1 MSTILFEL
9 GCEELPPK
17 SLKPLRDALQA
28 SVIAQLTEA
37 DITFDSIKAFA
48 APRRL
53 ALQIQ
58 GISDKQPDRS
68 EQKRGPAIKAAFDAE
83 GNLSKALR
91 GSVSSNIPFE
101 NSQVLENFFR
111 DSKDEKSNRNF
122 KELIDKINKQGYKE
136 VLEELN
142 QKSISFLTKYGIKIS
157 VSGTSKGSYISF
169 EQTIQGQA
177 TTELLPAIFQTA
189 LDNLPIAKRMRSG
202 ASRNEF
208 VRPVQW
214 AVLMQDSAV
223 IDATIQGH
231 QTANQTRGHRFHSPN
246 YHEIAHAGNYEQ
258 LLDGLKVVADFDKRQ
273 MLIKNQV
280 KALADEVNADAIVPQ
295 DLLDEVTAL
304 VDFPI
309 ALRAS
314 FEPRFL
320 QVPQEALIS
329 TMQADQKYFCL
340 TDKAGKLQPYFIFIT
355 NIESKDPNQ
364 IIEGN
369 EKVVRPRL
377 ADAEFFFL
385 QDQKQPLFALT
396 ESLKTRVFQDKLG
409 TIWEKSERIAKL
421 AAFIAALMQQQGQQI
436 DIDETVRAG
445 ILSKADLAS
454 SLVGEYPELQGIAGT
469 YYARLN
475 NEPEAVAASLE
486 EQYLPKFSGDVL
498 PQTPIGICLALADRL
513 DTLVGIFAID
523 QAPTGSKDPFSLR
536 RSAIG
541 ILRIL
546 IEKQLPI
553 NLVALVEQAIKGYSD
568 AEGSKI
574 EKMGDTFT
582 QVMAFL
588 NSRYRAMYTEQG
600 VSVDTI
606 QAVQA
611 INPHM
616 PLDFDQRIRAVQ
628 AFSELSQASMLAD
641 SNKRVANILAK
652 SEVSVAD
659 NVDEALLSESAE
671 QSLYGSVRQAQ
682 TAVQPL
688 LEQADYTQVLQ
699 TLASLDEPLTQFFDN
714 VMVNS
719 EDAALKN
726 NRLALLKQVRA
737 LFLTV
742 ADISELQL

>member
-17 SLKPLRDALQA
+17 SLKTLRDALQT
-28 SVIAQLTEA
+28 SVTEQLNEA
-37 DITFDSIKAFA
+37 DISFDTIKAFA

-58 GISDKQPDRS
+58 GIADKQPDRS
-68 EQKRGPAIKAAFDAE
+68 EQKRGPAVKAAFDAE
-83 GNLSKALR
+83 GNPSRAAIGFAKGLGIEPS
-91 GSVSSNIPFE
+91 
-101 NSQVLENFFR
+101 
-111 DSKDEKSNRNF
+111 
-122 KELIDKINKQGYKE
+122 ELITINTDKGDYIGY
-136 VLEELN
+136 
-142 QKSISFLTKYGIKIS
+142 
-157 VSGTSKGSYISF
+157 
-169 EQTIQGQA
+169 EQQVTGQ
-177 TTELLPAIFQTA
+177 TVTELLPQILQTA

-202 ASRNEF
+202 TSKQEF

-214 AVLMQDSAV
+214 AVLMQDDQV
-223 IDATIQGH
+223 IDATIQGQ
-231 QTANQTRGHRFHSPN
+231 QTGKQTRGHRFHSPDF
-246 YHEIAHAGNYEQ
+246 HTIDHADNYEQ
-258 LLDGLKVVADFDKRQ
+258 LLESSKVIANFDKRKT
-273 MLIKNQV
+273 LIKNQV
-280 KALADEVNADAIVPQ
+280 KALADQVNANAIVPSE
-295 DLLDEVTAL
+295 LLDEVTAL

-364 IIEGN
+364 IVEGN

-396 ESLKTRVFQDKLG
+396 ENLKTRVFQDKLG

-421 AAFIAALMQQQGQQI
+421 AAFIAALMQQQDTPI
-436 DIDETVRAG
+436 DIDETVRAA

-475 NEPEAVAASLE
+475 DEPEAVAASLE

-553 NLVALVEQAIKGYSD
+553 NLVALVEQAIKNYTDDS
-568 AEGSKI
+568 GSKI
-574 EKMGDTFT
+574 DKMGDTFT
-582 QVMAFL
+582 KVMAFL

-628 AFSELSQASMLAD
+628 AFSELPQASKLAD

-652 SEVSVAD
+652 SESDIASS
-659 NVDEALLSESAE
+659 VDEVLLTEPAE
-671 QSLYGSVRQAQ
+671 QELYRAVSQAQ
-682 TAVQPL
+682 TAVAPL
-688 LEQADYTQVLQ
+688 LEQADYTQILQ
-699 TLASLDEPLTQFFDN
+699 TLARLDEPLTQFFDG

-719 EDAALKN
+719 EEVALKN

>member
-28 SVIAQLTEA
+28 SVIEQLKET
-37 DITFDSIKAFA
+37 DISFDSIKAFA

-53 ALQIQ
+53 AIQIQ
-58 GISDKQPDRS
+58 GIAQSQPDRT
-68 EQKRGPAIKAAFDAE
+68 EQKRGPAIKAAFDDE
-83 GNLSKALR
+83 GNPTRAAMGFAKGLGIETS
-91 GSVSSNIPFE
+91 
-101 NSQVLENFFR
+101 
-111 DSKDEKSNRNF
+111 
-122 KELIDKINKQGYKE
+122 ELTTIHTDKGDYVGY
-136 VLEELN
+136 
-142 QKSISFLTKYGIKIS
+142 
-157 VSGTSKGSYISF
+157 
-169 EQTIQGQA
+169 EQTIHGQA
-177 TTELLPAIFQTA
+177 TTELLPDIFQTA

-202 ASRNEF
+202 SGREEF

-214 AVLMQDSAV
+214 VVLMQDEQV

-231 QTANQTRGHRFHSPN
+231 QSGAKTRGHRFHSPD
-246 YHEIAHAGNYEQ
+246 YHELDHADNYES
-258 LLDGLKVVADFDKRQ
+258 LLERLKVIADFDKRR
-273 MLIKNQV
+273 MMINNQV
-280 KALADEVNADAIVPQ
+280 KTLADQVNADAIVPAE
-295 DLLDEVTAL
+295 LLDEVTAL
-304 VDFPI
+304 VDLPI

-340 TDKAGKLQPYFIFIT
+340 TDKDGKLQPYFIFIT

-364 IIEGN
+364 IVEGN

-385 QDQKQPLFALT
+385 QDQKQPLFAMT
-396 ESLKTRVFQDKLG
+396 ESLKTRVFQDQLG

-421 AAFIAALMQQQGQQI
+421 AGFIARLLQQQGQSI
-436 DIDETVRAG
+436 DLDETVRAAM
-445 ILSKADLAS
+445 LAKADLTS

-475 NEPEAVAASLE
+475 DEPEAVAASIE
-486 EQYLPKFSGDVL
+486 EQYLPKFSGDIL

-553 NLVALVEQAIKGYSD
+553 NLVALVEQAIKGYSN
-568 AEGSKI
+568 ESGSKI
-574 EKMGDTFT
+574 AKMGDTFT

-588 NSRYRAMYTEQG
+588 NSRYRAMYTEKG

-628 AFSELSQASMLAD
+628 SFSKLPQASMLAD
-641 SNKRVANILAK
+641 SNKRVANIIAK
-652 SEVSVAD
+652 SEGAVAD
-659 NVDEALLSESAE
+659 SVDDSLLTEAAE
-671 QSLYGSVRQAQ
+671 QALYAKVQQAQ
-682 TAVQPL
+682 QQVAPL

-699 TLASLDEPLTQFFDN
+699 TLTSLDEPLTQFFDS

-719 EDAALKN
+719 EDAALKA

>member
-28 SVIAQLTEA
+28 SVTEQLNEA
-37 DITFDSIKAFA
+37 EIGFDSIKAFA

-53 ALQIQ
+53 AIRIE

-68 EQKRGPAIKAAFDAE
+68 EQKRGPAIKAAFDSD
-83 GNLSKALR
+83 GNPTRAAMGFAKGLGIDAS
-91 GSVSSNIPFE
+91 
-101 NSQVLENFFR
+101 
-111 DSKDEKSNRNF
+111 
-122 KELIDKINKQGYKE
+122 ELITINTDKGDYVGY
-136 VLEELN
+136 
-142 QKSISFLTKYGIKIS
+142 
-157 VSGTSKGSYISF
+157 
-169 EQTIQGQA
+169 EQIIQGQA
-177 TTELLPAIFQTA
+177 TTELLPTIFQTA

-214 AVLMQDSAV
+214 AVLMQDDAV

-231 QTANQTRGHRFHSPN
+231 QTGKQTRGHRFHSPD
-246 YHEIAHAGNYEQ
+246 YHEITHANDYEQ
-258 LLDGLKVVADFDKRQ
+258 LLDDLKVVADFDKRQ
-273 MLIKNQV
+273 TLIKNQV
-280 KALADEVNADAIVPQ
+280 KTLADEVNADPIVPQ

-309 ALRAS
+309 ALRAN

-409 TIWEKSERIAKL
+409 TIWQKSERIAKL
-421 AAFIAALMQQQGQQI
+421 AAFIATLMQQQGR
-436 DIDETVRAG
+436 DINVDETVRAA

-475 NEPEAVAASLE
+475 DEPEAVAASLQ

-553 NLVALVEQAIKGYSD
+553 NLVALVEQAIKGYSTS
-568 AEGSKI
+568 EGSKI
-574 EKMGDTFT
+574 AKMGDTFT

-600 VSVDTI
+600 ISVDTI

-628 AFSELSQASMLAD
+628 TFSELPQAEKLAD

-659 NVDEALLSESAE
+659 TVDEALLSEAAE
-671 QSLYGSVRQAQ
+671 QTLYQAVQQAQ
-682 TAVQPL
+682 MAVKPL
-688 LEQADYTQVLQ
+688 LETADYTQVLQ
-699 TLASLDEPLTQFFDN
+699 TLVSLDAPLTQFFAD

>member
-28 SVIAQLTEA
+28 SVTEQLNEA
-37 DITFDSIKAFA
+37 EIGFDSIKAFA

-53 ALQIQ
+53 AIRIE

-68 EQKRGPAIKAAFDAE
+68 EQKRGPAIKAAFDSD
-83 GNLSKALR
+83 GNPTRAAMGFAKGLGIDAS
-91 GSVSSNIPFE
+91 
-101 NSQVLENFFR
+101 
-111 DSKDEKSNRNF
+111 
-122 KELIDKINKQGYKE
+122 ELITINTDKGDYVGY
-136 VLEELN
+136 
-142 QKSISFLTKYGIKIS
+142 
-157 VSGTSKGSYISF
+157 
-169 EQTIQGQA
+169 EQIIQGQA
-177 TTELLPAIFQTA
+177 TTELLPTIFQTA

-214 AVLMQDSAV
+214 AVLMQDDVV

-231 QTANQTRGHRFHSPN
+231 QTGKQTRGHRFHSPD
-246 YHEIAHAGNYEQ
+246 YHEITHANDYEQ
-258 LLDGLKVVADFDKRQ
+258 LLDDLKVVADFDKRQ
-273 MLIKNQV
+273 TLIKNQV
-280 KALADEVNADAIVPQ
+280 KTLADEVNADPIVPQ

-309 ALRAS
+309 ALRAN
-314 FEPRFL
+314 FEARFL

-340 TDKAGKLQPYFIFIT
+340 TDKVGKLQPYFIFIT

-421 AAFIAALMQQQGQQI
+421 AAFIATLMQQQGR
-436 DIDETVRAG
+436 DINVDETVRAA

-475 NEPEAVAASLE
+475 DEPEAVAASLQ

-553 NLVALVEQAIKGYSD
+553 NLVALVEQAIKGYSTS
-568 AEGSKI
+568 EGSKI
-574 EKMGDTFT
+574 AKMGDTFT

-600 VSVDTI
+600 ISVDTI

-628 AFSELSQASMLAD
+628 TFSKLSQASMLAD

-659 NVDEALLSESAE
+659 NVDEALLSEPAE
-671 QSLYGSVRQAQ
+671 QELYQAVQQAQ
-682 TAVQPL
+682 TAVKPL
-688 LEQADYTQVLQ
+688 LETADYTQVLQ
-699 TLASLDEPLTQFFDN
+699 TLVSLDAPLTQFFAD

>member
-83 GNLSKALR
+83 GNPTRAAMGFAKGLGIEAS
-91 GSVSSNIPFE
+91 
-101 NSQVLENFFR
+101 
-111 DSKDEKSNRNF
+111 
-122 KELIDKINKQGYKE
+122 ELITINTDKGDYVGY
-136 VLEELN
+136 
-142 QKSISFLTKYGIKIS
+142 
-157 VSGTSKGSYISF
+157 
-169 EQTIQGQA
+169 EQVIHGQA
-177 TTELLPAIFQTA
+177 TTELLATIFQTA

-223 IDATIQGH
+223 IDAIIQGH
-231 QTANQTRGHRFHSPN
+231 QTGTQTRGHRFHSPD
-246 YHEIAHAGNYEQ
+246 YHEIAHANDYEE
-258 LLDGLKVVADFDKRQ
+258 LLGSLKVVADFDKRQ

-309 ALRAS
+309 ALRAR

-445 ILSKADLAS
+445 ILSKADLTS

-588 NSRYRAMYTEQG
+588 NSRYRAMYIEQG

-659 NVDEALLSESAE
+659 NVDESLLSEPAE
-671 QSLYGSVRQAQ
+671 QGLYASVLQAQ
-682 TAVQPL
+682 TAVKPL

>member
-28 SVIAQLTEA
+28 SVTEQLNEA
-37 DITFDSIKAFA
+37 EIGFDSIKAFA

-53 ALQIQ
+53 AIRIE

-68 EQKRGPAIKAAFDAE
+68 EQKRGPAIKAAFDSD
-83 GNLSKALR
+83 GNPTRAAMGFAKGLGIDAS
-91 GSVSSNIPFE
+91 
-101 NSQVLENFFR
+101 
-111 DSKDEKSNRNF
+111 
-122 KELIDKINKQGYKE
+122 ELITINTDKGDYVGY
-136 VLEELN
+136 
-142 QKSISFLTKYGIKIS
+142 
-157 VSGTSKGSYISF
+157 
-169 EQTIQGQA
+169 EQIIQGQA
-177 TTELLPAIFQTA
+177 TTELLPTIFQTA

-231 QTANQTRGHRFHSPN
+231 QTGKQTRGHRFHSPD
-246 YHEIAHAGNYEQ
+246 YHEITHANDYEQ
-258 LLDGLKVVADFDKRQ
+258 LLDDLKVVADFDKRQ
-273 MLIKNQV
+273 TLIKNQV
-280 KALADEVNADAIVPQ
+280 KTLADEVNADPIVPQ

-309 ALRAS
+309 ALRAN
-314 FEPRFL
+314 FEARFL

-396 ESLKTRVFQDKLG
+396 ENLKTRVFQDQLG

-421 AAFIAALMQQQGQQI
+421 AAFIAALLQQQGQQI

-475 NEPEAVAASLE
+475 NEPEAVAASLQ

-498 PQTPIGICLALADRL
+498 PQTAVGICLALADRL

-553 NLVALVEQAIKGYSD
+553 NLVALVEQAIKGYSSSD
-568 AEGSKI
+568 SRKI
-574 EKMGDTFT
+574 DKMGDTFT

-628 AFSELSQASMLAD
+628 AFSELPQASMLAD

-652 SEVSVAD
+652 SEGAVAD
-659 NVDEALLSESAE
+659 DINASLLTEDAE
-671 QSLYGSVRQAQ
+671 KSLYQTVQQAQ
-682 TAVQPL
+682 LDVTPL
-688 LEQADYTQVLQ
+688 LETANYTQVLQ
-699 TLASLDEPLTQFFDN
+699 TLTSLDAPLTQFFAD

-719 EDAALKN
+719 EDVALKA

>member
-28 SVIAQLTEA
+28 SVTEQLTEA

-53 ALQIQ
+53 AIQIQ

-68 EQKRGPAIKAAFDAE
+68 EQKRGPAIKAAFDSD
-83 GNLSKALR
+83 GNPTRAAMGFAKGLGIEAS
-91 GSVSSNIPFE
+91 
-101 NSQVLENFFR
+101 
-111 DSKDEKSNRNF
+111 
-122 KELIDKINKQGYKE
+122 ELITINTDKGDYVGY
-136 VLEELN
+136 
-142 QKSISFLTKYGIKIS
+142 
-157 VSGTSKGSYISF
+157 
-169 EQTIQGQA
+169 EQVIDGQA

-214 AVLMQDSAV
+214 AVLMQDSTV

-231 QTANQTRGHRFHSPN
+231 QTGTQTRGHRFHSPD
-246 YHEIAHAGNYEQ
+246 YHTIAHANNYEQ

-309 ALRAS
+309 ALRAN
-314 FEPRFL
+314 FEARFL

-421 AAFIAALMQQQGQQI
+421 AAFIATLMQQQGRDI
-436 DIDETVRAG
+436 SIDETVRAA

-475 NEPEAVAASLE
+475 GEPEAVAASLE

-498 PQTPIGICLALADRL
+498 PKTPIGICLALADRL

-553 NLVALVEQAIKGYSD
+553 NLVALVEQAIKGYSTSD
-568 AEGSKI
+568 GSKI
-574 EKMGDTFT
+574 AKMGDTFT

-600 VSVDTI
+600 VNVDTI

-628 AFSELSQASMLAD
+628 TFSKVSQASMLAD

-659 NVDEALLSESAE
+659 NVDESLLSEPAE
-671 QSLYGSVRQAQ
+671 QALYQAVQQAQ
-682 TAVQPL
+682 TAVKPL
-688 LEQADYTQVLQ
+688 LETADYTQVLQ
-699 TLASLDEPLTQFFDN
+699 TLVSLDAPLTQFFAD

-719 EDAALKN
+719 DDAALKN

>member
-17 SLKPLRDALQA
+17 SLKPLRDALQT
-28 SVIAQLTEA
+28 SVTEQLTAA

-53 ALQIQ
+53 AIQIQ
-58 GISDKQPDRS
+58 GISDKQPDRT

-83 GNLSKALR
+83 GNPTRAAMGFAKGLGIEAS
-91 GSVSSNIPFE
+91 
-101 NSQVLENFFR
+101 
-111 DSKDEKSNRNF
+111 
-122 KELIDKINKQGYKE
+122 ELTTINTDKGDY
-136 VLEELN
+136 V
-142 QKSISFLTKYGIKIS
+142 G
-157 VSGTSKGSYISF
+157 F
-169 EQTIQGQA
+169 EQTIRGQA

-202 ASRNEF
+202 ASRDEF

-214 AVLMQDSAV
+214 AVLMQDDTV

-231 QTANQTRGHRFHSPN
+231 QTGTQTRGHRFHSPD
-246 YHEIAHAGNYEQ
+246 YHNIAHANDYEQ

-280 KALADEVNADAIVPQ
+280 KALADEVNSDAIVPQ

-314 FEPRFL
+314 FEARFL

-340 TDKAGKLQPYFIFIT
+340 TDKNGKLQPYFIFIT

-396 ESLKTRVFQDKLG
+396 ESLKNRVFQDKLG

-421 AAFIAALMQQQGQQI
+421 AAFIATLMQQQGH
-436 DIDETVRAG
+436 DINVDETVRAG

-574 EKMGDTFT
+574 AKMGDTFT

-659 NVDEALLSESAE
+659 TVDETLLSESAE
-671 QSLYGSVRQAQ
+671 QNLYANVQQAQ
-682 TAVQPL
+682 TVVQPL

-699 TLASLDEPLTQFFDN
+699 TLASLDEPLTQFFDQ

>member
-28 SVIAQLTEA
+28 SVTEQLDEA
-37 DITFDSIKAFA
+37 DIGFDSIKAFA

-53 ALQIQ
+53 AIQIQ
-58 GISDKQPDRS
+58 GISDKQPDRT
-68 EQKRGPAIKAAFDAE
+68 EQKRGPAIKAAYDSE
-83 GNLSKALR
+83 GNPTRAAMGFAKGLGIEAS
-91 GSVSSNIPFE
+91 
-101 NSQVLENFFR
+101 
-111 DSKDEKSNRNF
+111 
-122 KELIDKINKQGYKE
+122 ELTTINTDKGDYVGY
-136 VLEELN
+136 
-142 QKSISFLTKYGIKIS
+142 
-157 VSGTSKGSYISF
+157 
-169 EQTIQGQA
+169 EQTIHGQA
-177 TTELLPAIFQTA
+177 TTELLPDIFQTA

-202 ASRNEF
+202 SGREEF

-214 AVLMQDSAV
+214 VVLMQDDQV

-231 QTANQTRGHRFHSPN
+231 QTGAKTRGHRFHSPD
-246 YHEIAHAGNYEQ
+246 YYELDHADNYES
-258 LLDGLKVVADFDKRQ
+258 LLERLKVIADFDKRR
-273 MLIKNQV
+273 MLINNQV
-280 KALADEVNADAIVPQ
+280 KTLADQVNANAIVPAE
-295 DLLDEVTAL
+295 LLDEVTAL
-304 VDFPI
+304 VDLPI

-340 TDKAGKLQPYFIFIT
+340 TDKNGKLQPYFIFIT

-385 QDQKQPLFALT
+385 QDQKQPLFAMT
-396 ESLKTRVFQDKLG
+396 ESLKTRVFQDQLG

-421 AAFIAALMQQQGQQI
+421 AGFIAGLMQEQGQSI
-436 DIDETVRAG
+436 DLDETVRAA
-445 ILSKADLAS
+445 ILAKADLAS
-454 SLVGEYPELQGIAGT
+454 SLVGEFPELQGIAGT

-475 NEPEAVAASLE
+475 DEPEAVAASIE

-498 PQTPIGICLALADRL
+498 PKTPIGICLALADRL

-553 NLVALVEQAIKGYSD
+553 NLVALVEQAIKNYSSS
-568 AEGSKI
+568 EGSKI
-574 EKMGDTFT
+574 AKMGDTFT

-628 AFSELSQASMLAD
+628 SFSELPQAEQLAD
-641 SNKRVANILAK
+641 SNKRVANIIAK
-652 SEVSVAD
+652 SEGAVAD
-659 NVDEALLSESAE
+659 NVDESLLTEAAE
-671 QSLYGSVRQAQ
+671 KDLYAKVQQAQ
-682 TAVQPL
+682 QQIAPL
-688 LEQADYTQVLQ
+688 LEQANYTQVLQ

-719 EDAALKN
+719 EDAALKA

>member
-28 SVIAQLTEA
+28 SVTEQLNEA
-37 DITFDSIKAFA
+37 EIGFDSIKAFA

-53 ALQIQ
+53 AIRIE

-68 EQKRGPAIKAAFDAE
+68 EQKRGPAIKAAFDSD
-83 GNLSKALR
+83 GNPTRAAMGFAKGLGIDAS
-91 GSVSSNIPFE
+91 
-101 NSQVLENFFR
+101 
-111 DSKDEKSNRNF
+111 
-122 KELIDKINKQGYKE
+122 ELITINTDKGDYVGY
-136 VLEELN
+136 
-142 QKSISFLTKYGIKIS
+142 
-157 VSGTSKGSYISF
+157 
-169 EQTIQGQA
+169 EQIIQGQA
-177 TTELLPAIFQTA
+177 TTELLPTIFQTA

-231 QTANQTRGHRFHSPN
+231 QTGKQTRGHRFHSPD
-246 YHEIAHAGNYEQ
+246 YHEITHANDYEQ
-258 LLDGLKVVADFDKRQ
+258 LLDDLKVVADFDKRQ
-273 MLIKNQV
+273 TLIKNQV
-280 KALADEVNADAIVPQ
+280 KTLADEVNADPIVPQ

-309 ALRAS
+309 ALRAN
-314 FEPRFL
+314 FEARFL

-421 AAFIAALMQQQGQQI
+421 AAFIATLMQQQGR
-436 DIDETVRAG
+436 DINVDETVRAA

-475 NEPEAVAASLE
+475 NEPEAVAASLQ

-553 NLVALVEQAIKGYSD
+553 NLVALVEQAIKGYSTS
-568 AEGSKI
+568 EGSKI
-574 EKMGDTFT
+574 AKMGDTFT

-628 AFSELSQASMLAD
+628 TFSELPQAEKLAD

-659 NVDEALLSESAE
+659 TVDEALLSEAAE
-671 QSLYGSVRQAQ
+671 QTLYQAVQQAQ
-682 TAVQPL
+682 MAVKPL
-688 LEQADYTQVLQ
+688 LETADYTQVLQ
-699 TLASLDEPLTQFFDN
+699 TLVSLDAPLTQFFAD

>member
-28 SVIAQLTEA
+28 SVTEQLNEA

-53 ALQIQ
+53 AIQIE

-68 EQKRGPAIKAAFDAE
+68 EQKRGPAIKAAFDSD
-83 GNLSKALR
+83 GNPTRAAMGFAKGLGIDAS
-91 GSVSSNIPFE
+91 
-101 NSQVLENFFR
+101 
-111 DSKDEKSNRNF
+111 
-122 KELIDKINKQGYKE
+122 ELITINTDKGDYVGY
-136 VLEELN
+136 
-142 QKSISFLTKYGIKIS
+142 
-157 VSGTSKGSYISF
+157 
-169 EQTIQGQA
+169 EQIIQGQA
-177 TTELLPAIFQTA
+177 TTELLPTIFQTA

-202 ASRNEF
+202 ESRNEF

-214 AVLMQDSAV
+214 AVLMQDDVV

-231 QTANQTRGHRFHSPN
+231 QTGKQTRGHRFHSPD
-246 YHEIAHAGNYEQ
+246 YHEITHANDYEQ

-273 MLIKNQV
+273 TLIKNQV
-280 KALADEVNADAIVPQ
+280 KTLADEVNADPIVPQ
-295 DLLDEVTAL
+295 DLLVEVTAL

-309 ALRAS
+309 ALRAN

-421 AAFIAALMQQQGQQI
+421 AAFIATLMQQQGR
-436 DIDETVRAG
+436 DINVDETVRAA

-475 NEPEAVAASLE
+475 DEPEAVAASLQ

-553 NLVALVEQAIKGYSD
+553 NLVVLVEQAIKGYSTS
-568 AEGSKI
+568 EGSKI
-574 EKMGDTFT
+574 AKMGDTFT

-628 AFSELSQASMLAD
+628 TFSELPQAEKLAD

-659 NVDEALLSESAE
+659 TVDEALLSEPAE
-671 QSLYGSVRQAQ
+671 QALYQAIQQAQ
-682 TAVQPL
+682 TAVKPL
-688 LEQADYTQVLQ
+688 LETADYTQVLQ
-699 TLASLDEPLTQFFDN
+699 TLVSLDAPLSDFFAD

>member
-17 SLKPLRDALQA
+17 SLKLLRDALQA
-28 SVIAQLTEA
+28 SVTEQLTEA

-53 ALQIQ
+53 AIQIQ

-68 EQKRGPAIKAAFDAE
+68 EQKRGPAIKAAFDSD
-83 GNLSKALR
+83 GNPTRAAMGFAKGLGIEAS
-91 GSVSSNIPFE
+91 
-101 NSQVLENFFR
+101 
-111 DSKDEKSNRNF
+111 
-122 KELIDKINKQGYKE
+122 ELITINTDKGDYVGY
-136 VLEELN
+136 
-142 QKSISFLTKYGIKIS
+142 
-157 VSGTSKGSYISF
+157 
-169 EQTIQGQA
+169 EQVIDGQA
-177 TTELLPAIFQTA
+177 TTELLPVIFQTA

-214 AVLMQDSAV
+214 AVLMQDSTV
-223 IDATIQGH
+223 IEATIQGH
-231 QTANQTRGHRFHSPN
+231 QTDTQTRGHRFHSPD
-246 YHEIAHAGNYEQ
+246 YHTIAHANDYEQ
-258 LLDGLKVVADFDKRQ
+258 LLDSLKVVADFDKRQ

-309 ALRAS
+309 ALRAN
-314 FEPRFL
+314 FEARFL

-421 AAFIAALMQQQGQQI
+421 AAFIATLMQQQGRDI
-436 DIDETVRAG
+436 SIDETVRAA

-475 NEPEAVAASLE
+475 GEPEAVAASLE

-498 PQTPIGICLALADRL
+498 PKTPIGICLALADRL

-553 NLVALVEQAIKGYSD
+553 NLVALVEQAIKGYSTSD
-568 AEGSKI
+568 GSKI
-574 EKMGDTFT
+574 AKMGDTFT

-588 NSRYRAMYTEQG
+588 KSRYRAMYTEQG

-628 AFSELSQASMLAD
+628 TFSKVSQASMLAD

-659 NVDEALLSESAE
+659 NVDESLLSEPAE
-671 QSLYGSVRQAQ
+671 QALYQAVQQAQ
-682 TAVQPL
+682 TAVKPL
-688 LEQADYTQVLQ
+688 LETADYTQVLQ
-699 TLASLDEPLTQFFDN
+699 TLVSLDAPLTQFFAD

-719 EDAALKN
+719 DDAALKN

>member
-17 SLKPLRDALQA
+17 SLKPLRDALQT
-28 SVIAQLTEA
+28 SVTEQLSAAE
-37 DITFDSIKAFA
+37 ITFDSVKAFA
-48 APRRL
+48 TPRRL
-53 ALQIQ
+53 AIQIE
-58 GISDKQPDRS
+58 GISDKQPDRT
-68 EQKRGPAIKAAFDAE
+68 EQKRGPAIKAAFDSD
-83 GNLSKALR
+83 GNPTRAAMGFAKGLGIEAS
-91 GSVSSNIPFE
+91 
-101 NSQVLENFFR
+101 
-111 DSKDEKSNRNF
+111 
-122 KELIDKINKQGYKE
+122 ELTTINTDKGDY
-136 VLEELN
+136 V
-142 QKSISFLTKYGIKIS
+142 G
-157 VSGTSKGSYISF
+157 F
-169 EQTIQGQA
+169 EQTISGQA

-189 LDNLPIAKRMRSG
+189 LDSLPIAKRMRSG

-214 AVLMQDSAV
+214 VVLMQDDTV

-231 QTANQTRGHRFHSPN
+231 ETGSQTRGHRFHSPD
-246 YHEIAHAGNYEQ
+246 YHDIAHANDYEQ

-280 KALADEVNADAIVPQ
+280 KALADEVNSDAIVPQ

-314 FEPRFL
+314 FEARFL

-340 TDKAGKLQPYFIFIT
+340 TDKTGKLQPYFIFIT

-421 AAFIAALMQQQGQQI
+421 AAFIATLMQQQGH
-436 DIDETVRAG
+436 DINVDDTVRAG

-475 NEPEAVAASLE
+475 EEPEAVAASLE

-498 PQTPIGICLALADRL
+498 PQTPVGICLALADRL

-574 EKMGDTFT
+574 AKMGDTFT

-659 NVDEALLSESAE
+659 TVDETLLSETAE
-671 QSLYGSVRQAQ
+671 QNLYANVQQAQ
-682 TAVQPL
+682 TVVQPL

-719 EDAALKN
+719 DDAALKN

>member
-17 SLKPLRDALQA
+17 SLKPLRDALQT
-28 SVIAQLTEA
+28 SVTEQLTAA

-53 ALQIQ
+53 AIQIQ
-58 GISDKQPDRS
+58 GISDKQPDRT

-83 GNLSKALR
+83 GNPTRAAMGFAKGLGIEAS
-91 GSVSSNIPFE
+91 
-101 NSQVLENFFR
+101 
-111 DSKDEKSNRNF
+111 
-122 KELIDKINKQGYKE
+122 ELTTINTDKGDY
-136 VLEELN
+136 V
-142 QKSISFLTKYGIKIS
+142 G
-157 VSGTSKGSYISF
+157 F
-169 EQTIQGQA
+169 EQTIRGQA

-214 AVLMQDSAV
+214 AVLMQDDTV

-231 QTANQTRGHRFHSPN
+231 QTGTQTRGHRFHSPD
-246 YHEIAHAGNYEQ
+246 YHNIAHANDYEQ

-280 KALADEVNADAIVPQ
+280 KALADEVNSDAIVPQ

-314 FEPRFL
+314 FEARFL

-340 TDKAGKLQPYFIFIT
+340 TDKTGKLQPYFIFIT

-396 ESLKTRVFQDKLG
+396 ESLKNRVFQDKLG

-421 AAFIAALMQQQGQQI
+421 AAFIATLMQQQGH
-436 DIDETVRAG
+436 DINVDETVRAG

-475 NEPEAVAASLE
+475 DEPEAVAASLE

-553 NLVALVEQAIKGYSD
+553 NLVAFVEQAIKNYTTE
-568 AEGSKI
+568 EGSKI
-574 EKMGDTFT
+574 TKMGDTFT

-659 NVDEALLSESAE
+659 TVDETLLSESAE
-671 QSLYGSVRQAQ
+671 QNLYANVQQAQ
-682 TAVQPL
+682 TVVQPL

-699 TLASLDEPLTQFFDN
+699 TLASLDEPLTQFFDQ

>member
-28 SVIAQLTEA
+28 SVTEQLNEA
-37 DITFDSIKAFA
+37 EIGFDSIKAFA

-53 ALQIQ
+53 AIQIE

-68 EQKRGPAIKAAFDAE
+68 EQKRGPAIKAAFDSD
-83 GNLSKALR
+83 GNPTRAAMGFAKGLGIDAS
-91 GSVSSNIPFE
+91 
-101 NSQVLENFFR
+101 
-111 DSKDEKSNRNF
+111 
-122 KELIDKINKQGYKE
+122 ELITINTDKGDYVGY
-136 VLEELN
+136 
-142 QKSISFLTKYGIKIS
+142 
-157 VSGTSKGSYISF
+157 
-169 EQTIQGQA
+169 EQIIQGQA
-177 TTELLPAIFQTA
+177 TTELLPTIFQTA

-214 AVLMQDSAV
+214 AVLMQDDAV
-223 IDATIQGH
+223 IDTTIQGH
-231 QTANQTRGHRFHSPN
+231 QTGKQTRGHRFHSPD
-246 YHEIAHAGNYEQ
+246 YHEITHANDYEQ

-273 MLIKNQV
+273 TLIKNQV
-280 KALADEVNADAIVPQ
+280 KTLADEVNADPIVPQ

-309 ALRAS
+309 ALRAN
-314 FEPRFL
+314 FEARFL

-340 TDKAGKLQPYFIFIT
+340 TDKEGKLQPYFIFIT

-421 AAFIAALMQQQGQQI
+421 AAFIATLMQQQGR
-436 DIDETVRAG
+436 DINVDETVRAA

-475 NEPEAVAASLE
+475 DEPEAVAASLQ
-486 EQYLPKFSGDVL
+486 EQYLPKFSGDIL

-553 NLVALVEQAIKGYSD
+553 NLVALVEQAIKGYSTS
-568 AEGSKI
+568 EGSKI
-574 EKMGDTFT
+574 AKMGDTFT

-628 AFSELSQASMLAD
+628 TFSELPQAEKLAD
-641 SNKRVANILAK
+641 SNKRVANILVK
-652 SEVSVAD
+652 SEVRVAD
-659 NVDEALLSESAE
+659 TVDEALLSEPAE
-671 QSLYGSVRQAQ
+671 QTLYQAVQQAQ
-682 TAVQPL
+682 TAVKPL
-688 LEQADYTQVLQ
+688 LETADYTQVLQ
-699 TLASLDEPLTQFFDN
+699 TLVSLDAPLSDFFAD

-737 LFLTV
+737 LFLAV

>member
-28 SVIAQLTEA
+28 SVTEQLNEA
-37 DITFDSIKAFA
+37 DITFDNIKAFA

-53 ALQIQ
+53 AIQIQ
-58 GISDKQPDRS
+58 GISDKQPDRT

-83 GNLSKALR
+83 GNPTRAAMGFANGLGIDA
-91 GSVSSNIPFE
+91 
-101 NSQVLENFFR
+101 SQLTTI
-111 DSKDEKSNRNF
+111 ST
-122 KELIDKINKQGYKE
+122 DKGDYVGY
-136 VLEELN
+136 
-142 QKSISFLTKYGIKIS
+142 
-157 VSGTSKGSYISF
+157 
-169 EQTIQGQA
+169 EQTIHGQA
-177 TTELLPAIFQTA
+177 TTELLPTVFQTA

-214 AVLMQDSAV
+214 AVLMQDEAV
-223 IDATIQGH
+223 IPATIQGH
-231 QTANQTRGHRFHSPN
+231 ETGTQTRGHRFHSPD
-246 YHEIAHAGNYEQ
+246 YHNIAHANDYEQ

-280 KALADEVNADAIVPQ
+280 KALADEVNSDAIVPQ

-396 ESLKTRVFQDKLG
+396 ESLKNRVFQDKLG

-421 AAFIAALMQQQGQQI
+421 SAFIATLMQQQGHDI
-436 DIDETVRAG
+436 SIDETVRAG

-498 PQTPIGICLALADRL
+498 PKTPIGICLALADRL

-553 NLVALVEQAIKGYSD
+553 NLVALVEQAIKNYSD
-568 AEGSKI
+568 TDGSKI
-574 EKMGDTFT
+574 AKMGDTFT

-628 AFSELSQASMLAD
+628 AFSELAQASMLAD

-652 SEVSVAD
+652 SEAHVAD
-659 NVDEALLSESAE
+659 TVDEALLSEPAE
-671 QSLYGSVRQAQ
+671 QNLYSSVRQAQ
-682 TAVQPL
+682 TAVTPL
-688 LEQADYTQVLQ
+688 LENADYTQVLQ

-719 EDAALKN
+719 EDEALKN

>member
-28 SVIAQLTEA
+28 SVTEQLNEA
-37 DITFDSIKAFA
+37 EIGFDSIKAFA

-53 ALQIQ
+53 AIRIE

-68 EQKRGPAIKAAFDAE
+68 EQKRGPAIKAAFDSD
-83 GNLSKALR
+83 GNPTRAAMGFAKGLGIDAS
-91 GSVSSNIPFE
+91 
-101 NSQVLENFFR
+101 
-111 DSKDEKSNRNF
+111 
-122 KELIDKINKQGYKE
+122 ELITINTDKGDYVGY
-136 VLEELN
+136 
-142 QKSISFLTKYGIKIS
+142 
-157 VSGTSKGSYISF
+157 
-169 EQTIQGQA
+169 EQIIQGQA
-177 TTELLPAIFQTA
+177 TTELLPTIFQTA

-231 QTANQTRGHRFHSPN
+231 QTGKQTRGHRFHSPD
-246 YHEIAHAGNYEQ
+246 YHEITHANDYEQ
-258 LLDGLKVVADFDKRQ
+258 LLDDLKVVADFDKRQ
-273 MLIKNQV
+273 TLIKNQV
-280 KALADEVNADAIVPQ
+280 KTLADEVNADPIVPQ

-309 ALRAS
+309 ALRAN
-314 FEPRFL
+314 FEARFL

-421 AAFIAALMQQQGQQI
+421 AAFIATLMQQQGR
-436 DIDETVRAG
+436 DINVDETVRAA

-475 NEPEAVAASLE
+475 DEPEAVAASLQ

-553 NLVALVEQAIKGYSD
+553 NLVALVEQAIKGYSTS
-568 AEGSKI
+568 EGSKI
-574 EKMGDTFT
+574 AKMGDTFT

-600 VSVDTI
+600 ISVDTI

-628 AFSELSQASMLAD
+628 TFSELPQAEELAD

-659 NVDEALLSESAE
+659 TVDEALLSEAAE
-671 QSLYGSVRQAQ
+671 QTLYQAVQQAQ
-682 TAVQPL
+682 MAVKPL
-688 LEQADYTQVLQ
+688 LETADYTQVLQ
-699 TLASLDEPLTQFFDN
+699 TLVSLDAPLTQFFAD

>member
-28 SVIAQLTEA
+28 SVTEQLNEA
-37 DITFDSIKAFA
+37 EIGFDSIKVFA

-53 ALQIQ
+53 AIQIE

-68 EQKRGPAIKAAFDAE
+68 EQKRGPAIKAAFDSD
-83 GNLSKALR
+83 GNPTRAAMGFAKGLGIDAS
-91 GSVSSNIPFE
+91 
-101 NSQVLENFFR
+101 
-111 DSKDEKSNRNF
+111 
-122 KELIDKINKQGYKE
+122 ELITINTDKGDYVGY
-136 VLEELN
+136 
-142 QKSISFLTKYGIKIS
+142 
-157 VSGTSKGSYISF
+157 
-169 EQTIQGQA
+169 EQIIQGQA
-177 TTELLPAIFQTA
+177 TIELLPTIFQTA

-214 AVLMQDSAV
+214 AVLMQDDAV

-231 QTANQTRGHRFHSPN
+231 QTGKQTRGHRFHSPD
-246 YHEIAHAGNYEQ
+246 YHEITHANDYEQ

-273 MLIKNQV
+273 TLIKNQV
-280 KALADEVNADAIVPQ
+280 KTLADEVNADPIVPQ

-309 ALRAS
+309 ALRAN
-314 FEPRFL
+314 FEARFL

-340 TDKAGKLQPYFIFIT
+340 TDKEGKLQPYFIFIT

-421 AAFIAALMQQQGQQI
+421 AAFIATLMQQQGR
-436 DIDETVRAG
+436 DINVDETVRAA

-475 NEPEAVAASLE
+475 NEPEAVAASLQ

-553 NLVALVEQAIKGYSD
+553 NLVALVEQAIKGYSTT
-568 AEGSKI
+568 EGSKI
-574 EKMGDTFT
+574 AKMGDTFT

-628 AFSELSQASMLAD
+628 TFSELPQAEELAD

-659 NVDEALLSESAE
+659 TVDEALLSEAAE
-671 QSLYGSVRQAQ
+671 QTLYQAVQQAQ
-682 TAVQPL
+682 MAVKPL
-688 LEQADYTQVLQ
+688 LETADYTQVLQ
-699 TLASLDEPLTQFFDN
+699 TLVSLDAPLTQFFAD

>member
-1 MSTILFEL
+1 MSSILFEL

-17 SLKPLRDALQA
+17 SLKTLRDALQA
-28 SVIAQLTEA
+28 SVTEQLNEA
-37 DITFDSIKAFA
+37 DISFDSIHSFA

-83 GNLSKALR
+83 GNPTRAAL
-91 GSVSSNIPFE
+91 GFAKGLGIEAS
-101 NSQVLENFFR
+101 
-111 DSKDEKSNRNF
+111 
-122 KELIDKINKQGYKE
+122 ELITINTDKGD
-136 VLEELN
+136 
-142 QKSISFLTKYGIKIS
+142 
-157 VSGTSKGSYISF
+157 YIGF
-169 EQTIQGQA
+169 EQKVTGQA
-177 TTELLPAIFQTA
+177 VTELLPQILQTA
-189 LDNLPIAKRMRSG
+189 LDQLPIAKRMRSG
-202 ASRNEF
+202 ASREEF

-214 AVLMQDSAV
+214 AVLMQDNQVIEAV
-223 IDATIQGH
+223 IQGQ
-231 QTANQTRGHRFHSPN
+231 QTGTQTRGHRFHSPD
-246 YHEIAHAGNYEQ
+246 YHTIDHADNYEEFLQ
-258 LLDGLKVVADFDKRQ
+258 SLKVIVDFDKRKT
-273 MLIKNQV
+273 LIKNQV
-280 KALADEVNADAIVPQ
+280 KALADQVNANAIVPPE
-295 DLLDEVTAL
+295 LLDEVTAL

-340 TDKAGKLQPYFIFIT
+340 TDKDGKLQPYFIFIT

-364 IIEGN
+364 IVQGN

-396 ESLKTRVFQDKLG
+396 ENLKTRVFQDKLG
-409 TIWEKSERIAKL
+409 TIWQKSERIAKL
-421 AAFIAALMQQQGQQI
+421 AAFIATLMQQQGMQI
-436 DIDETVRAG
+436 SINETVRAA

-475 NEPEAVAASLE
+475 DEPEAVAASLE

-523 QAPTGSKDPFSLR
+523 QAPTGSKDPFSSR

-553 NLVALVEQAIKGYSD
+553 NLVALVEQAVNNYTSGED
-568 AEGSKI
+568 SKI
-574 EKMGDTFT
+574 AKMGDTLT

-628 AFSELSQASMLAD
+628 AFSALPQASKLAD

-652 SEVSVAD
+652 SESDVASS
-659 NVDEALLSESAE
+659 VDESLLVEPAE
-671 QSLYGSVRQAQ
+671 QELYRAVSQAQ
-682 TAVQPL
+682 TAVEPL
-688 LEQADYTQVLQ
+688 LARADYTQILQ
-699 TLASLDEPLTQFFDN
+699 TLASLDEPLTQFFEG

-719 EDAALKN
+719 EELALKN

>member
-17 SLKPLRDALQA
+17 SLKPLRDALQT
-28 SVIAQLTEA
+28 SVTEQLTAA

-53 ALQIQ
+53 AIQIQ
-58 GISDKQPDRS
+58 GISDKQPDRT

-83 GNLSKALR
+83 GNPTRAAMGFAKGLGIEAS
-91 GSVSSNIPFE
+91 
-101 NSQVLENFFR
+101 
-111 DSKDEKSNRNF
+111 
-122 KELIDKINKQGYKE
+122 ELTTIKTDKGDY
-136 VLEELN
+136 V
-142 QKSISFLTKYGIKIS
+142 G
-157 VSGTSKGSYISF
+157 F
-169 EQTIQGQA
+169 EQTIRGQA

-214 AVLMQDSAV
+214 AVLMQDDTV

-231 QTANQTRGHRFHSPN
+231 QTGTQTRGHRFHSPD
-246 YHEIAHAGNYEQ
+246 YHSIAHANDYEE
-258 LLDGLKVVADFDKRQ
+258 LLSGLKVVADFDKRQ

-280 KALADEVNADAIVPQ
+280 KALADEVNSDAIVPQ

-304 VDFPI
+304 VDLPI

-314 FEPRFL
+314 FEARFL

-340 TDKAGKLQPYFIFIT
+340 TDKTGKLQPYFIFIT

-396 ESLKTRVFQDKLG
+396 ESLKNRVFQDKLG

-421 AAFIAALMQQQGQQI
+421 AAFIATLMQQQGH
-436 DIDETVRAG
+436 DINVDETVRAG

-475 NEPEAVAASLE
+475 DEPEAVAASLE

-546 IEKQLPI
+546 IEKQLSI
-553 NLVALVEQAIKGYSD
+553 NLVALVEEAIKNYGRQN
-568 AEGSKI
+568 ATKLINE
-574 EKMGDTFT
+574 EKTMDLSISDTFT

-659 NVDEALLSESAE
+659 TVDEALLSESAE
-671 QSLYGSVRQAQ
+671 QNLYANVQQAQ
-682 TAVQPL
+682 TVVQPL

-699 TLASLDEPLTQFFDN
+699 TLASLDEPLTQFFDQ

-719 EDAALKN
+719 EDTALKN

>member
-28 SVIAQLTEA
+28 SVTEQLNEA
-37 DITFDSIKAFA
+37 EISFDSIKAFA

-83 GNLSKALR
+83 GNPTRAAMGFAKGLGIEAS
-91 GSVSSNIPFE
+91 
-101 NSQVLENFFR
+101 
-111 DSKDEKSNRNF
+111 
-122 KELIDKINKQGYKE
+122 ELITINTDKGNYVGY
-136 VLEELN
+136 
-142 QKSISFLTKYGIKIS
+142 
-157 VSGTSKGSYISF
+157 
-169 EQTIQGQA
+169 EQVIHGQA
-177 TTELLPAIFQTA
+177 TTELLATIFQTA

-214 AVLMQDSAV
+214 AVLMQDSTV

-231 QTANQTRGHRFHSPN
+231 QTGTQTRGHRFHSPN
-246 YHEIAHAGNYEQ
+246 YHEIAHANDYEE
-258 LLDGLKVVADFDKRQ
+258 LLGGLKVVADFDKRQ

-409 TIWEKSERIAKL
+409 TIWGKSERIAKL

-628 AFSELSQASMLAD
+628 TFSELSQASMLAD

-659 NVDEALLSESAE
+659 TVDESLLSESAE
-671 QSLYGSVRQAQ
+671 QSLYASVLQAQ
-682 TAVQPL
+682 TAVKPL

>member
-17 SLKPLRDALQA
+17 SLKPLRDALES
-28 SVIAQLTEA
+28 SVKEQLTEA
-37 DITFDSIKAFA
+37 NISFDNIKAFA

-58 GISDKQPDRS
+58 GISDKQPDRT
-68 EQKRGPAIKAAFDAE
+68 EEKRGPAIKAAFDTD
-83 GNLSKALR
+83 GNPTRAAMGFAKGL
-91 GSVSSNIPFE
+91 GIEVS
-101 NSQVLENFFR
+101 
-111 DSKDEKSNRNF
+111 
-122 KELIDKINKQGYKE
+122 ELTTINTDKGNYVGY
-136 VLEELN
+136 
-142 QKSISFLTKYGIKIS
+142 
-157 VSGTSKGSYISF
+157 
-169 EQTIQGQA
+169 EQTIHGEA

-189 LDNLPIAKRMRSG
+189 LDNLQIAKRMRSG
-202 ASRNEF
+202 ASKEEF

-214 AVLMQDSAV
+214 AVLMQDDTV

-231 QTANQTRGHRFHSPN
+231 QTGTQTRGHRFHSPGF
-246 YHEIAHAGNYEQ
+246 YTIAHANDYEQ

-273 MLIKNQV
+273 TRINNQV
-280 KALADEVNADAIVPQ
+280 KALADEINADPIVPQ

-309 ALRAS
+309 ALRAN
-314 FEPRFL
+314 FEARFL

-421 AAFIAALMQQQGQQI
+421 AAFIATLMQQQGH
-436 DIDETVRAG
+436 DINVDEAVRAG

-475 NEPEAVAASLE
+475 GEPEAVAASLE

-498 PQTPIGICLALADRL
+498 PKTPIGICLALADRL
-513 DTLVGIFAID
+513 DTLAGIFAID

-541 ILRIL
+541 VLRIL
-546 IEKQLPI
+546 IEKQLSI
-553 NLVALVEQAIKGYSD
+553 NLVALVEQAIKGYSTAD
-568 AEGSKI
+568 GSKI
-574 EKMGDTFT
+574 AKMGDTFT

-628 AFSELSQASMLAD
+628 AFSELPQAEKLSD

-652 SEVSVAD
+652 SEVTVAD
-659 NVDEALLSESAE
+659 KVDEALLTEPAE
-671 QSLYGSVRQAQ
+671 QNLYSSVRQAQ
-682 TAVQPL
+682 TAVTPL
-688 LEQADYTQVLQ
+688 LEKADYTQVLQ
-699 TLASLDEPLTQFFDN
+699 TLASLDEPLTQFFDS

-719 EDAALKN
+719 EDDTLKN

>member
-28 SVIAQLTEA
+28 SVTEQLNEA
-37 DITFDSIKAFA
+37 EIGFDSIKAFA

-53 ALQIQ
+53 AIQIE

-68 EQKRGPAIKAAFDAE
+68 EQKRGPAIKAAFDSD
-83 GNLSKALR
+83 GNPTRAAMGFAKGLGIDAS
-91 GSVSSNIPFE
+91 
-101 NSQVLENFFR
+101 
-111 DSKDEKSNRNF
+111 
-122 KELIDKINKQGYKE
+122 ELITINTDKGDYVGY
-136 VLEELN
+136 
-142 QKSISFLTKYGIKIS
+142 
-157 VSGTSKGSYISF
+157 
-169 EQTIQGQA
+169 EQIIQGQA
-177 TTELLPAIFQTA
+177 TTELLPTIFQTA

-214 AVLMQDSAV
+214 AVLMQDDAV

-231 QTANQTRGHRFHSPN
+231 QTGKQTRGHRFHSPD
-246 YHEIAHAGNYEQ
+246 YHEITHANDYEQ

-273 MLIKNQV
+273 TLIKNQV
-280 KALADEVNADAIVPQ
+280 KTLADEVNADPIVPQ

-309 ALRAS
+309 ALRAN
-314 FEPRFL
+314 FEARFL

-340 TDKAGKLQPYFIFIT
+340 TDKEGKLQPYFIFIT

-421 AAFIAALMQQQGQQI
+421 AAFIATLMQQQGR
-436 DIDETVRAG
+436 DINVDETVRAA

-475 NEPEAVAASLE
+475 DEPEAVAASLQ

-553 NLVALVEQAIKGYSD
+553 NLVALVEQAIKGYSTS
-568 AEGSKI
+568 EGSKI
-574 EKMGDTFT
+574 AKMGDTFT

-628 AFSELSQASMLAD
+628 TFSELPQAEKLAD
-641 SNKRVANILAK
+641 SNKRVANILVK
-652 SEVSVAD
+652 SEVRVAD
-659 NVDEALLSESAE
+659 TVDEALLSEPAE
-671 QSLYGSVRQAQ
+671 QTLYQAVQQAQ
-682 TAVQPL
+682 TAVKPL
-688 LEQADYTQVLQ
+688 LETADYTQVLQ
-699 TLASLDEPLTQFFDN
+699 TLVSLDAPLSDFFAD

-737 LFLTV
+737 LFLAV

>member
-17 SLKPLRDALQA
+17 SLKPLRDALRE
-28 SVIAQLTEA
+28 SVTEQLA
-37 DITFDSIKAFA
+37 DANISFDSIKAFA

-53 ALQIQ
+53 AIQIQ
-58 GISDKQPDRS
+58 GISDKQPDRT
-68 EQKRGPAIKAAFDAE
+68 EEKRGPAIKAAFDAD
-83 GNLSKALR
+83 GNPTRAAMGFAKGLGIEAS
-91 GSVSSNIPFE
+91 
-101 NSQVLENFFR
+101 
-111 DSKDEKSNRNF
+111 
-122 KELIDKINKQGYKE
+122 ELTTINTDKGDYVGY
-136 VLEELN
+136 V
-142 QKSISFLTKYGIKIS
+142 
-157 VSGTSKGSYISF
+157 
-169 EQTIQGQA
+169 QTIQGQA

-214 AVLMQDSAV
+214 AVLMQDHAV

-231 QTANQTRGHRFHSPN
+231 QTGTQTRGHRFHSPD
-246 YHEIAHAGNYEQ
+246 YHNIAHANDYEQ
-258 LLDGLKVVADFDKRQ
+258 LLDGLKVVVDFDKRQ

-280 KALADEVNADAIVPQ
+280 KALADEVNSDAIVPQ
-295 DLLDEVTAL
+295 SLLDEVTAL

-314 FEPRFL
+314 FEARFL

-340 TDKAGKLQPYFIFIT
+340 TDKTGKLQPYFIFIT

-436 DIDETVRAG
+436 NIDQTVRAG

-475 NEPEAVAASLE
+475 DEPEAVAASLE

-553 NLVALVEQAIKGYSD
+553 NLVALIEQAIKGYST

-574 EKMGDTFT
+574 DKMGDTFT

-628 AFSELSQASMLAD
+628 TFSDLPQASMLAD

-659 NVDEALLSESAE
+659 TVDEALLSEPAE
-671 QSLYGSVRQAQ
+671 QNLYASVKQAQ
-682 TAVQPL
+682 TVVQPL

-719 EDAALKN
+719 EDTALKA

>member
-28 SVIAQLTEA
+28 SVTEQLTEA
-37 DITFDSIKAFA
+37 GISFDSIKAFA

-58 GISDKQPDRS
+58 GIGDKQPDRS

-83 GNLSKALR
+83 GNPTRAAMGFAKGLGIEAS
-91 GSVSSNIPFE
+91 
-101 NSQVLENFFR
+101 
-111 DSKDEKSNRNF
+111 
-122 KELIDKINKQGYKE
+122 ELITINTDKGDYIGY
-136 VLEELN
+136 
-142 QKSISFLTKYGIKIS
+142 
-157 VSGTSKGSYISF
+157 

-214 AVLMQDSAV
+214 AVLMQDNAV

-231 QTANQTRGHRFHSPN
+231 QTGTQTRGHRFHSPD
-246 YHEIAHAGNYEQ
+246 YHNIGHANDYEE
-258 LLDGLKVVADFDKRQ
+258 LLGGLKVFADFDKRQ

-280 KALADEVNADAIVPQ
+280 KALADEVNSDAIVPQ
-295 DLLDEVTAL
+295 ALLDEVTAL

-314 FEPRFL
+314 FEARFL

-340 TDKAGKLQPYFIFIT
+340 TDKTGKLQPYFIFIT

-421 AAFIAALMQQQGQQI
+421 AAFIAALMQQQGSEI
-436 DIDETVRAG
+436 SIDETVRAG

-553 NLVALVEQAIKGYSD
+553 NLVALVEQAIKNYTTE
-568 AEGSKI
+568 EGSKI
-574 EKMGDTFT
+574 AKMGDTFT

-659 NVDEALLSESAE
+659 NVDEALLSEPAE
-671 QSLYGSVRQAQ
+671 QSLYASVQQAQ

-719 EDAALKN
+719 EDTALKN

>member
-28 SVIAQLTEA
+28 SVTEQLNQA
-37 DITFDSIKAFA
+37 DISFDSIKAFA

-53 ALQIQ
+53 TIQID
-58 GISDKQPDRS
+58 GISDKQPDRT
-68 EQKRGPAIKAAFDAE
+68 EEKRGPAIKAAFDAD
-83 GNLSKALR
+83 GNPTRAAMGFAKGLGIEASKLTTI
-91 GSVSSNIPFE
+91 NT
-101 NSQVLENFFR
+101 
-111 DSKDEKSNRNF
+111 
-122 KELIDKINKQGYKE
+122 DKGDYVGY
-136 VLEELN
+136 
-142 QKSISFLTKYGIKIS
+142 I
-157 VSGTSKGSYISF
+157 
-169 EQTIQGQA
+169 QTVQGQA
-177 TTELLPAIFQTA
+177 TTELLPTIFQTA

-214 AVLMQDSAV
+214 AVLMQDDAV

-231 QTANQTRGHRFHSPN
+231 QTGNQTRGHRFHSPE
-246 YHEIAHAGNYEQ
+246 YHTIAHANDYEQ

-295 DLLDEVTAL
+295 SLLDEVTAL

-340 TDKAGKLQPYFIFIT
+340 TDKTGKLQPYFIFIT

-364 IIEGN
+364 IIQGN

-421 AAFIAALMQQQGQQI
+421 AAFIAALMQQQDQQI

-475 NEPEAVAASLE
+475 DEPEAVAASLE

-553 NLVALVEQAIKGYSD
+553 NLVALIEQAIKGYSD
-568 AEGSKI
+568 ADGSKI
-574 EKMGDTFT
+574 AKMGDTFT

-628 AFSELSQASMLAD
+628 AFSELSQAEKLAD

-652 SEVSVAD
+652 SEGVVAD
-659 NVDEALLSESAE
+659 EVDASLLTEDAE
-671 QSLYGSVRQAQ
+671 KSLYQAVQQAQ
-682 TAVQPL
+682 TAVTPL
-688 LEQADYTQVLQ
+688 LETANYTQILQ
-699 TLASLDEPLTQFFDN
+699 TLVSLDEPLTQFFAD

-719 EDAALKN
+719 KDMALQA

>member
-17 SLKPLRDALQA
+17 SLKTLRDALQA
-28 SVIAQLTEA
+28 SVIQQLTDA
-37 DITFDSIKAFA
+37 DITFDSMKAFA

-53 ALQIQ
+53 AIQIE
-58 GISDKQPDRS
+58 GISDKQPDRT
-68 EQKRGPAIKAAFDAE
+68 EQKRGPAIKAAFDSD
-83 GNLSKALR
+83 GNPTRAAMGFAKGLGIEAS
-91 GSVSSNIPFE
+91 
-101 NSQVLENFFR
+101 
-111 DSKDEKSNRNF
+111 
-122 KELIDKINKQGYKE
+122 ELTTINTDKGDY
-136 VLEELN
+136 V
-142 QKSISFLTKYGIKIS
+142 G
-157 VSGTSKGSYISF
+157 F
-169 EQTIQGQA
+169 EQTISGQA

-189 LDNLPIAKRMRSG
+189 LDSLPIAKRMRSG

-214 AVLMQDSAV
+214 VVLMQNDTV

-231 QTANQTRGHRFHSPN
+231 ETGSQTRGHRFHSPD
-246 YHEIAHAGNYEQ
+246 YHDIAHANDYEQ

-280 KALADEVNADAIVPQ
+280 KALADEVISDAIVPQ

-314 FEPRFL
+314 FEARFL

-340 TDKAGKLQPYFIFIT
+340 TDKTGKLQPYFIFIT

-421 AAFIAALMQQQGQQI
+421 AAFIATLMQQQGH
-436 DIDETVRAG
+436 DINVDDTVRAG

-475 NEPEAVAASLE
+475 DEPEAVAASLE

-574 EKMGDTFT
+574 AKMGDTFT

-652 SEVSVAD
+652 SEIEVAD
-659 NVDEALLSESAE
+659 TVDETLLSETAE
-671 QSLYGSVRQAQ
+671 QNLYANVKQAQ
-682 TAVQPL
+682 TRVQPL

-699 TLASLDEPLTQFFDN
+699 TLASLDEPLTEFFDN

-719 EDAALKN
+719 DDAALKN

>member
-17 SLKPLRDALQA
+17 SLKPLRDALQT
-28 SVIAQLTEA
+28 SVTEQLSAAE
-37 DITFDSIKAFA
+37 ITFDSVKAFA
-48 APRRL
+48 TPRRL
-53 ALQIQ
+53 AIQIE
-58 GISDKQPDRS
+58 GISDKQPERT
-68 EQKRGPAIKAAFDAE
+68 EQKRGPAIKAAFDSD
-83 GNLSKALR
+83 GNPTRAAMGFAKGLGIEAS
-91 GSVSSNIPFE
+91 
-101 NSQVLENFFR
+101 
-111 DSKDEKSNRNF
+111 
-122 KELIDKINKQGYKE
+122 ELTTINTDKGDY
-136 VLEELN
+136 V
-142 QKSISFLTKYGIKIS
+142 G
-157 VSGTSKGSYISF
+157 F
-169 EQTIQGQA
+169 EQTISGQA

-189 LDNLPIAKRMRSG
+189 LDSLPIAKRMRSG

-214 AVLMQDSAV
+214 VVLMQDDTV
-223 IDATIQGH
+223 IDAPIQGH
-231 QTANQTRGHRFHSPN
+231 ETGSQTRGHRFHSPD
-246 YHEIAHAGNYEQ
+246 YHDIAHANDYEQ

-280 KALADEVNADAIVPQ
+280 KALADEVNSDAIVPQ

-314 FEPRFL
+314 FEARFL

-340 TDKAGKLQPYFIFIT
+340 TDKTGKLQPYFIFIT

-421 AAFIAALMQQQGQQI
+421 AAFIATLMQQQGH
-436 DIDETVRAG
+436 DINVDDTVRAG

-475 NEPEAVAASLE
+475 EEPEAVAASLE

-498 PQTPIGICLALADRL
+498 PQTPVGICLALADRL

-568 AEGSKI
+568 AEGTKI
-574 EKMGDTFT
+574 AKMGDTFT

-652 SEVSVAD
+652 SEVDVAD
-659 NVDEALLSESAE
+659 TVDEALLSETAE
-671 QSLYGSVRQAQ
+671 QNLYANVQQAQ
-682 TAVQPL
+682 TVVQPL

-719 EDAALKN
+719 DDAALKN

-737 LFLTV
+737 LFLSV

>member
-28 SVIAQLTEA
+28 SVTEQLNEA
-37 DITFDSIKAFA
+37 EIGFDSIKAFA

-53 ALQIQ
+53 AIRIE

-68 EQKRGPAIKAAFDAE
+68 EQKRGPAIKAAFDSD
-83 GNLSKALR
+83 GNPTRAAMGFAKGLGIDAS
-91 GSVSSNIPFE
+91 
-101 NSQVLENFFR
+101 
-111 DSKDEKSNRNF
+111 
-122 KELIDKINKQGYKE
+122 ELITINTDKGDYVGY
-136 VLEELN
+136 
-142 QKSISFLTKYGIKIS
+142 
-157 VSGTSKGSYISF
+157 
-169 EQTIQGQA
+169 EQIIQGQA
-177 TTELLPAIFQTA
+177 TTELLPTIFQTA

-231 QTANQTRGHRFHSPN
+231 QTGKQTRGHRFHSPD
-246 YHEIAHAGNYEQ
+246 YHEITHANDYEQ
-258 LLDGLKVVADFDKRQ
+258 LLDDLKVVADFDKRQ
-273 MLIKNQV
+273 TLIKNQV
-280 KALADEVNADAIVPQ
+280 KTLADEVNADPIVPQ

-309 ALRAS
+309 ALRAN
-314 FEPRFL
+314 FEARFL

-396 ESLKTRVFQDKLG
+396 ESLKTRVFQDKFG

-421 AAFIAALMQQQGQQI
+421 AAFIATLMQQQGR
-436 DIDETVRAG
+436 DINVDETVRAA

-475 NEPEAVAASLE
+475 DEPEAVAASLQ

-553 NLVALVEQAIKGYSD
+553 NLVALVEQAIKGYSTS
-568 AEGSKI
+568 EGSKI
-574 EKMGDTFT
+574 AKMGDTFT

-628 AFSELSQASMLAD
+628 TFSELPQAEKLAD

-659 NVDEALLSESAE
+659 TVDEALLSEAAE
-671 QSLYGSVRQAQ
+671 QTLYQAVQQAQ
-682 TAVQPL
+682 MAVKPL
-688 LEQADYTQVLQ
+688 LETADYTQVLQ
-699 TLASLDEPLTQFFDN
+699 TLVSLDAPLTQFFAD

>member
-28 SVIAQLTEA
+28 SVTEQLTEA
-37 DITFDSIKAFA
+37 DISFDSIKAFA

-53 ALQIQ
+53 AIQIQ
-58 GISDKQPDRS
+58 GISDKQPDRT
-68 EQKRGPAIKAAFDAE
+68 EEKRGPAIKAAFDAD
-83 GNLSKALR
+83 GNPTRAAMGFAKGLGIEAS
-91 GSVSSNIPFE
+91 
-101 NSQVLENFFR
+101 
-111 DSKDEKSNRNF
+111 
-122 KELIDKINKQGYKE
+122 ELTTISTDKGDYVGY
-136 VLEELN
+136 V
-142 QKSISFLTKYGIKIS
+142 
-157 VSGTSKGSYISF
+157 
-169 EQTIQGQA
+169 QTIQGQA

-214 AVLMQDSAV
+214 AVLMQDDAV

-231 QTANQTRGHRFHSPN
+231 QTGTQTRGHRFHSPD
-246 YHEIAHAGNYEQ
+246 YHSIGHANDYEQ
-258 LLDGLKVVADFDKRQ
+258 LLDGLKVVVDFDKRQ

-280 KALADEVNADAIVPQ
+280 KALADEVNSDAIVPQ
-295 DLLDEVTAL
+295 SLLDEVTAL

-314 FEPRFL
+314 FEARFL

-340 TDKAGKLQPYFIFIT
+340 TDKTGKLQPYFIFIT

-421 AAFIAALMQQQGQQI
+421 AAFIAALMQQQGSEI
-436 DIDETVRAG
+436 SIDETVRAG

-553 NLVALVEQAIKGYSD
+553 NLVALVEQAIKGYST

-574 EKMGDTFT
+574 AKMGDTFT
-582 QVMAFL
+582 QVIAFL

-628 AFSELSQASMLAD
+628 TFSDLPQASMLAD

-659 NVDEALLSESAE
+659 TVDEALLSEPAE
-671 QSLYGSVRQAQ
+671 QNLYASVKQAQ
-682 TAVQPL
+682 TVVQPL
-688 LEQADYTQVLQ
+688 LERADYTQVLQ

-719 EDAALKN
+719 EDTALKA

>member
-28 SVIAQLTEA
+28 SVTEQLNEA
-37 DITFDSIKAFA
+37 EIGFDGIKAFA

-53 ALQIQ
+53 AIRIE

-68 EQKRGPAIKAAFDAE
+68 EQKRGPAIKAAFDSD
-83 GNLSKALR
+83 GNPTRAAMGFAKGLGIDAS
-91 GSVSSNIPFE
+91 
-101 NSQVLENFFR
+101 
-111 DSKDEKSNRNF
+111 
-122 KELIDKINKQGYKE
+122 ELITINTDKGDYVGY
-136 VLEELN
+136 
-142 QKSISFLTKYGIKIS
+142 
-157 VSGTSKGSYISF
+157 
-169 EQTIQGQA
+169 EQIIQGQA
-177 TTELLPAIFQTA
+177 TTELLPTIFQTA

-214 AVLMQDSAV
+214 AVLMQDDAV

-231 QTANQTRGHRFHSPN
+231 QTGKQTRGHRFHSPD
-246 YHEIAHAGNYEQ
+246 YHEITHANDYEQ
-258 LLDGLKVVADFDKRQ
+258 LLDDLKVVADFDKRQ
-273 MLIKNQV
+273 TLIKNQV
-280 KALADEVNADAIVPQ
+280 KTLADEVNADPIVPQ

-309 ALRAS
+309 ALRAN
-314 FEPRFL
+314 FEARFL

-421 AAFIAALMQQQGQQI
+421 AAFIATLMQQQGR
-436 DIDETVRAG
+436 DINVDETVRAA

-475 NEPEAVAASLE
+475 DEPEAVAASLQ

-553 NLVALVEQAIKGYSD
+553 NLVALVEQAIKGYSTS
-568 AEGSKI
+568 EGSKI
-574 EKMGDTFT
+574 AKMGDTFT

-628 AFSELSQASMLAD
+628 TFSELPQAEKLAD

-659 NVDEALLSESAE
+659 TVDEALLSEAAE
-671 QSLYGSVRQAQ
+671 QTLYQAVQQAQ
-682 TAVQPL
+682 MAVKPL
-688 LEQADYTQVLQ
+688 LETADYTQVLQ
-699 TLASLDEPLTQFFDN
+699 TLVSLDAPLTQFFAD

>member
-28 SVIAQLTEA
+28 SVTEQLNEA
-37 DITFDSIKAFA
+37 DISFDSIKAFA

-53 ALQIQ
+53 AIQIQ

-68 EQKRGPAIKAAFDAE
+68 EQKRGPAIKAAFDSD
-83 GNLSKALR
+83 GNPTRAAMGFAKGLGIEAS
-91 GSVSSNIPFE
+91 
-101 NSQVLENFFR
+101 
-111 DSKDEKSNRNF
+111 
-122 KELIDKINKQGYKE
+122 ELTTINTDKGDYVGY
-136 VLEELN
+136 
-142 QKSISFLTKYGIKIS
+142 
-157 VSGTSKGSYISF
+157 
-169 EQTIQGQA
+169 EQIIHGQA

-214 AVLMQDSAV
+214 AVLMQDSTV

-231 QTANQTRGHRFHSPN
+231 QTGTQTRGHRFHSPD
-246 YHEIAHAGNYEQ
+246 YHTIAHADDYEQ

-309 ALRAS
+309 ALRAN
-314 FEPRFL
+314 FEERFL

-340 TDKAGKLQPYFIFIT
+340 IDKAGKLQPYFIFIT

-421 AAFIAALMQQQGQQI
+421 AAFIATLMQQQGR
-436 DIDETVRAG
+436 DINVDETVRAA

-475 NEPEAVAASLE
+475 DEPEAVAASLE

-498 PQTPIGICLALADRL
+498 PKTPIGICLALADRL

-553 NLVALVEQAIKGYSD
+553 NLVALVEQAIKGYSTSD
-568 AEGSKI
+568 GSKI
-574 EKMGDTFT
+574 AKMGDTFT

-628 AFSELSQASMLAD
+628 AFSELPQAEKLAD

-659 NVDEALLSESAE
+659 TVDETLLSEPAE
-671 QSLYGSVRQAQ
+671 QELYQAVQQAQ
-682 TAVQPL
+682 TAVTPL
-688 LEQADYTQVLQ
+688 LETADYTQILQ
-699 TLASLDEPLTQFFDN
+699 TLVSLDAPLTQFFAD

>member
-28 SVIAQLTEA
+28 SVTEQLREA
-37 DITFDSIKAFA
+37 EISFDSIKSFA

-53 ALQIQ
+53 AIQIQ
-58 GISDKQPDRS
+58 GISDKQPDRT
-68 EQKRGPAIKAAFDAE
+68 EQKRGPAIKAAFDDD
-83 GNLSKALR
+83 GNPTRAAMGFAKGLGIEAS
-91 GSVSSNIPFE
+91 
-101 NSQVLENFFR
+101 
-111 DSKDEKSNRNF
+111 
-122 KELIDKINKQGYKE
+122 ELITINTDKGDY
-136 VLEELN
+136 V
-142 QKSISFLTKYGIKIS
+142 G
-157 VSGTSKGSYISF
+157 F
-169 EQTIQGQA
+169 EQTIHGQA
-177 TTELLPAIFQTA
+177 ITELLPTIFQTA

-214 AVLMQDSAV
+214 AVLMQDDAV
-223 IDATIQGH
+223 INAIIQGH
-231 QTANQTRGHRFHSPN
+231 QTGAQTRGHRFHSPD
-246 YHEIAHAGNYEQ
+246 YHDIAHANDYES
-258 LLDGLKVVADFDKRQ
+258 LLEGLKVVADFDKRQ
-273 MLIKNQV
+273 TLIKNQV
-280 KALADEVNADAIVPQ
+280 KTLADEVNSDAIVPQ

-314 FEPRFL
+314 FETRFL

-355 NIESKDPNQ
+355 NIMSQDPNQ

-409 TIWEKSERIAKL
+409 TIWDKSERIAKL
-421 AAFIAALMQQQGQQI
+421 SAFIATLLQQQGH
-436 DIDETVRAG
+436 DISVDEAVRAAM
-445 ILSKADLAS
+445 LSKADLAS

-469 YYARLN
+469 YYARLDG
-475 NEPEAVAASLE
+475 ETEAVAASLE

-568 AEGSKI
+568 TNGGSKI
-574 EKMGDTFT
+574 AKMGDTFT

-628 AFSELSQASMLAD
+628 AFSTLSQASMLAD

-652 SEVSVAD
+652 SEVSVSD
-659 NVDEALLSESAE
+659 TVDETLLTEPAE
-671 QSLYGSVRQAQ
+671 QNLYGSVRQAQ
-682 TAVQPL
+682 TAVTPL

-699 TLASLDEPLTQFFDN
+699 TLASLDEPLTEFFDN

-719 EDAALKN
+719 EDEALKN

>member
-28 SVIAQLTEA
+28 SITEQLNEA

-68 EQKRGPAIKAAFDAE
+68 EQKRGPAIKAAFDAD
-83 GNLSKALR
+83 GNPTRAAMGFAKGLGIEAS
-91 GSVSSNIPFE
+91 
-101 NSQVLENFFR
+101 
-111 DSKDEKSNRNF
+111 
-122 KELIDKINKQGYKE
+122 ELITINTDKGDYVGY
-136 VLEELN
+136 
-142 QKSISFLTKYGIKIS
+142 
-157 VSGTSKGSYISF
+157 
-169 EQTIQGQA
+169 EQVIHGQA

-214 AVLMQDSAV
+214 AVLMQNDAV

-231 QTANQTRGHRFHSPN
+231 QTGNQTRGHRFHSPD
-246 YHEIAHAGNYEQ
+246 YHEIAHANDYEQ

-280 KALADEVNADAIVPQ
+280 KALADEVNSDAIVPQ

-309 ALRAS
+309 ALRAN
-314 FEPRFL
+314 FEARFL

-421 AAFIAALMQQQGQQI
+421 AAFIATLMQQQDRDI
-436 DIDETVRAG
+436 NIDETVRAA

-475 NEPEAVAASLE
+475 DEPEAVAASLE

-498 PQTPIGICLALADRL
+498 PKTPVGICLALADRL

-553 NLVALVEQAIKGYSD
+553 NLVALVEQAIKGYSTSD
-568 AEGSKI
+568 GSKI
-574 EKMGDTFT
+574 AKMGDTFT

-628 AFSELSQASMLAD
+628 TFSKLPQAEKLAD

-659 NVDEALLSESAE
+659 TVDETLLSEPAE
-671 QSLYGSVRQAQ
+671 QGLYSTVLQAQ
-682 TAVQPL
+682 TAVTPM
-688 LEQADYTQVLQ
+688 LEQADYTQILQ
-699 TLASLDEPLTQFFDN
+699 TLVSLDAPLTQFFAD